1 MYFQIITALLALIT
15 SLVGLATAVI
25 SCKSKTKE
33 NDINKQPSKTS
44 ITVKGH
50 DNVVNNTDN
59 TSFNN
64 TTYNQSTINQYL
76 AKSDDDGSIVYLI
89 SFIILGVC
97 YLAFRNHPVTYFV
110 ITFATAILFA
120 LIQIF
125 YKNFKRPI
133 VLVSLSLFFITNLL
147 WIILFYT
154 NPSFGFPTFM
164 INVVISISNGF
175 WIATF
180 IGCVLF
186 YLWNVIMNKL
196 QNHIPCLSNKLVS
209 FSKQKQLL
217 FGICF
222 VQVILLVSFVFLYI
236 YLLTFENLCISFSA
250 LMTVFH

>member
-154 NPSFGFPTFM
+154 NPSFM

-222 VQVILLVSFVFLYI
+222 VQVILLVSFVFYTFI
-236 YLLTFENLCISFSA
+236 Y
-250 LMTVFH
+250 

>member
-25 SCKSKTKE
+25 SYKSKTKE

-50 DNVVNNTDN
+50 DNVLNNNSDN

-196 QNHIPCLSNKLVS
+196 QNHIPSLSNKLVS

-217 FGICF
+217 FGMCF
-222 VQVILLVSFVFLYI
+222 VQVILLVTFVFYTFI
-236 YLLTFENLCISFSA
+236 Y
-250 LMTVFH
+250 